1 MMRPISAADISA
13 AVAQAVMRAN
23 FELPP
28 DVATALRAAERDEAS
43 PLGRHLLGQIIRNAG
58 LAAAE
63 RIPICQDCGLAVILA
78 DVGQEVMI
86 TDGGL
91 EAALTEGVRQ
101 GYAQGYLR
109 KSVCHPLTR
118 ANTGDNTPIVVHTRL
133 VPGGKLTLYVM
144 PKGGGAEN
152 MSRVKLLTPAA
163 GWEGVRQTV
172 TEAVIDAGP
181 NPCPPIIVGV
191 AVGGTFDDAAVRAKR
206 TLIRAVGS
214 PNPDPEAAVREAELF
229 EAVNLTGVGPQGLGG
244 TKTALAV
251 HLDLKP
257 CHIASRPVAVNIQCH
272 AARHV
277 EVEL

>member
-1 MMRPISAADISA
+1 VAE
-13 AVAQAVMRAN
+13 AVQRAN
-23 FELPP
+23 FQLPS
-28 DVATALRAAERDEAS
+28 DVKAALDLAQRQEAS
-43 PLGRHLLGQIIRNAG
+43 PLGKHLLGQIVQNAD

-78 DVGQEVMI
+78 DVGQEVHI
-86 TDGGL
+86 TGGGF
-91 EAALTEGVRQ
+91 EEALTEGVRR
-101 GYAQGYLR
+101 GYQDGYLR

-118 ANTGDNTPIVVHTRL
+118 ANTKDNTPIVIHTRL
-133 VPGGKLTLYVM
+133 VPGDGLMLYVM

-152 MSRVKLLTPAA
+152 MSRVRLLTPAM
-163 GWEGVRQTV
+163 GWEGVKRTV
-172 TEAVIDAGP
+172 TETVIDAGP

-214 PNPDPEAAVREAELF
+214 INPDPEAAEREKELF
-229 EAVNLTGVGPQGLGG
+229 EAVNATGVGPQGLGG
-244 TKTALAV
+244 TQTALAV

-257 CHIASRPVAVNIQCH
+257 CHIASLPVAVNIQCH

-277 EVEL
+277 EVTL

>member
-1 MMRPISAADISA
+1 MRPISAADISN
-13 AVAQAVMRAN
+13 AVAEAVQRAN

-28 DVATALRAAERDEAS
+28 DVTSALILAEREEAS
-43 PLGRHLLGQIIRNAG
+43 PLGKHLLGQIIQNAE

-78 DVGQEVMI
+78 DVGQEVRI
-86 TDGGL
+86 TGGGL
-91 EAALTEGVRQ
+91 EDALTEGVRR
-101 GYAQGYLR
+101 GYEQGYLR
-109 KSVCHPLTR
+109 RSVCHPLTR
-118 ANTGDNTPIVVHTRL
+118 ANTGDNTPIVSHVRL
-133 VPGGKLTLYVM
+133 VPGDGLRLYVM

-152 MSRVKLLTPAA
+152 MSRVRLLTPAM
-163 GWEGVRQTV
+163 GWEGINQTV
-172 TEAVIDAGP
+172 TETVIDAGP

-206 TLIRAVGS
+206 TLIREIGQK
-214 PNPDPEAAVREAELF
+214 NPDPEAAARESELF

-244 TKTALAV
+244 TRTALAV

-257 CHIASRPVAVNIQCH
+257 CHIASLPVAVNIQCH